1 MMKLELDLHGL
12 REETSSV
19 IEKKDKETVFLQ
31 YRLQDLQQQY
41 THTHRHTRKHAT
53 TPSLGHLHPSLHRE
67 MGTSG

>member
-41 THTHRHTRKHAT
+41 TESQKL
-53 TPSLGHLHPSLHRE
+53 SLKKDKVS
-67 MGTSG
+67 

>member
-12 REETSSV
+12 REETSCV

-41 THTHRHTRKHAT
+41 TESQKL
-53 TPSLGHLHPSLHRE
+53 SLKKDKVS
-67 MGTSG
+67 